1 MRVDELDYELPDELI
16 AHHPAQPRRSSRLL
30 VVRTTD
36 QHWSDRRFEDLP
48 DLLRPDDVLVL
59 NNTRVLPAKFHLR
72 RKSGGRIEGLWCG
85 CDDDGTWQVL
95 LRRASRLKT
104 GEVLEFEGRP
114 EAYEVVVAD
123 CGERGAYRLTVRP
136 ESDPAAVLAEVGQ
149 TPLPHYIHRKDPRD
163 EMVDRERYQTVYA
176 CEPGAVAAP
185 TAGLHFDA
193 ALLET
198 LRGKG
203 VGIVEVTLHV
213 GPGTFRPIECD
224 RTEDHAMHSERYA
237 VEPDVWDSIQQA
249 KDGGRRIVSVG
260 TTSARVLET
269 VAQTGRLSGE
279 TDIFIYTPYSFAMV
293 DVLLTNFH
301 LPRSTL
307 LAMIYAF
314 GGTDLMRR
322 AYDHAIEQRY
332 RFYSYGDAMLIE

>member
-1 MRVDELDYELPDELI
+1 MRVDELDYELPAELI
-16 AHHPAQPRRSSRLL
+16 AHDPAQPRRASRLL
-30 VVRTTD
+30 IVDRTHR
-36 QHWSDRRFEDLP
+36 HWSDRRFEDLP

-72 RKSGGRIEGLWCG
+72 RKTGGRIEGLWCA
-85 CDDDGTWQVL
+85 CDEDGTWQVL
-95 LRRASRLKT
+95 LRRASRLKI
-104 GEVLEFEGRP
+104 GEVLEFDGRP
-114 EAYEVVVAD
+114 ESYEVVVAD
-123 CGERGAYRLTVRP
+123 RGERGAYRLTVRP
-136 ESDPAAVLAEVGQ
+136 ESNPAAVLAEVGR
-149 TPLPHYIHRKDPRD
+149 TPLPHYIQRKDARN
-163 EMVDRERYQTVYA
+163 ERIDRERYQTVYA
-176 CEPGAVAAP
+176 RESGAVAAP
-185 TAGLHFDA
+185 TAGLHFDT

-198 LRGKG
+198 LQSKG

-213 GPGTFRPIECD
+213 GPGTFQPIESD
-224 RTEDHAMHSERYA
+224 HTEDHTMHAERYA
-237 VEPDVWDSIQQA
+237 VEQSAWDAIQQA
-249 KDGGRRIVSVG
+249 KGGGRRIVSVG

-279 TDIFIYTPYSFAMV
+279 TDIFIYAPYSFATV

-307 LAMIYAF
+307 LAMIYAL

-322 AYDHAIEQRY
+322 AYAHAIEQRY

>member
-16 AHHPAQPRRSSRLL
+16 AHHAVQPRRSSRLL
-30 VVRTTD
+30 VVEKAQ

-59 NNTRVLPAKFHLR
+59 NNTRVLPAKFYLR
-72 RKSGGRIEGLWCG
+72 RKTGGRIEGLWCG
-85 CDDDGTWQVL
+85 RDDDGTWQVL
-95 LRRASRLKT
+95 LRRASRLKI

-123 CGERGAYRLTVRP
+123 RGERGAYRLTVRP
-136 ESDPAAVLAEVGQ
+136 ESDPGAVLAEVGQ
-149 TPLPHYIHRKDPRD
+149 TPLPHYIQRKDTQNER
-163 EMVDRERYQTVYA
+163 VDRERYQTVYA
-176 CEPGAVAAP
+176 REPGAVAAP
-185 TAGLHFDA
+185 TAGLHFDT

-198 LRGKG
+198 LRSKG
-203 VGIVEVTLHV
+203 VGVVELTLHV
-213 GPGTFRPIECD
+213 GPGTFQPLKSD
-224 RTEDHAMHSERYA
+224 QTEDHTMHAERYA
-237 VEPDVWDSIQQA
+237 VAQDAWDTIQQA
-249 KDGGRRIVSVG
+249 KGAGQRIVSVG

-279 TDIFIYTPYSFAMV
+279 TDIFIYPPYAFAMV
-293 DVLLTNFH
+293 DALLTNFH

-322 AYDHAIEQRY
+322 VYAHGIEQEY